1 MARLSQELN
10 RYFFEED
17 RGETVSLA
25 QVMAIAQ
32 EKVFGIILLLLAFPS
47 ALPVP
52 APGYSTPF
60 GIIIFLIAGQM
71 ILGRKSLWLPASWQR
86 KTIKTETIRGM
97 LKKGLPWL
105 QKVEAIAH
113 PRLPFVC
120 QSQGGRMLM
129 GCTICLMAVSMS
141 IPIPGTNT
149 LPAISVFLT
158 AFGLQEDDGL
168 ISAVG
173 MILSVAIAVLMA
185 SVIYVFFNGG
195 LSLLDI
201 LKDFIKGGA

>member
-1 MARLSQELN
+1 MARLSKELN

-25 QVMAIAQ
+25 QVIAIAE
-32 EKVFGIILLLLAFPS
+32 EKVFGIVLLLLAFPS

-60 GIIIFLIAGQM
+60 GIMIFLIAGQL

-86 KTIKTETIRGM
+86 KTIQTKKIQGILT
-97 LKKGLPWL
+97 KGLPWL

-129 GCTICLMAVSMS
+129 GCTICLMALSMS

-168 ISAVG
+168 ISAAG
-173 MILSVAIAVLMA
+173 MILSIVIAVLMA

-201 LKDFIKGGA
+201 LKDWIKP